1 MKITITNNIALN
13 GGDAAIL
20 LGMIK
25 ALKLRFGQD
34 TEFVVTCTYPEV
46 CAQLFPDIQWRT
58 VIGREAD
65 TTPYNHIR
73 FVGRVARFL
82 KRLRYYLAAY
92 LRHKHVPLYKM
103 LLCKYDANT
112 LNEYASSD
120 YIISS
125 GGTYLIEPYGITA
138 QYIDYRIAIIL
149 GKPLVQ
155 YTQSMGPFTR
165 KQSQTRLRWVFNRC
179 LTILLRDQKSMDN
192 VLSLNINN
200 RSVVHV
206 VPDAAFALGDIDT
219 MMGRKD
225 DTMER
230 FGNVAISVRE
240 WVHCADQ
247 NTMPKYLKSI
257 AEAAIKLI
265 DMGYRVYFFSTCQG
279 VVYYTDDNKVVDS
292 IISLIPDCYHSKI
305 FKYNRYLSIPEILK
319 LLGQMDFII
328 ATRLHMSI
336 LALISGTPVYPI
348 AYEFKTVE
356 LYRALGYQLVD
367 TLESVDSLTLPTK
380 ILSFISNFTPP
391 CRKDIY
397 SKVALYIANSMN
409 APNFIK

>member
-1 MKITITNNIALN
+1 MKIVITNNIALN

-46 CAQLFPDIQWRT
+46 CAQLFPGIQWRT

-103 LLCKYDANT
+103 LLCKYDVNT

-149 GKPLVQ
+149 GKPLIQ

-165 KQSQTRLRWVFNRC
+165 KQTQTRLRWVFNRC

-200 RSVVHV
+200 RSAVHV
-206 VPDAAFALGDIDT
+206 VPDAAFALGDVDT
-219 MMGRKD
+219 MMRRKD

-230 FGNVAISVRE
+230 YGNVAISVRE

-257 AEAAIKLI
+257 AETVVKLI
-265 DMGYRVYFFSTCQG
+265 NMGYMVHFFSTCQG
-279 VVYYTDDNKVVDS
+279 VAYYTDDNKVVDS
-292 IISLIPDCYHSKI
+292 ILALIPDFYHPKI

-356 LYRALGYQLVD
+356 LYQTLGYQSVD
-367 TLESVDSLTLPTK
+367 TLGSVDPLTLPSK
-380 ILSFISNFTPP
+380 ILIFISDFTTS
-391 CRKDIY
+391 RRNYIY
-397 SKVALYIANSMN
+397 SKVARYITNSMN
-409 APNFIK
+409 VPSFIK